1 MLTLHVFFLSH
12 PHSRSHVLSHK
23 QLNFHPDKP
32 QVLLSGSTDGLVNV
46 CDTSIADEDEVVV
59 QAFNHGSVHR
69 AGFLNATEV
78 YAVSH
83 DERFALYDVAEA
95 REGGDATWAVGD
107 IRAALGCQYVA
118 NVAPKLGDMG
128 AVIGAGT
135 QE

>member
-1 MLTLHVFFLSH
+1 M
-12 PHSRSHVLSHK
+12 
-23 QLNFHPDKP
+23 
-32 QVLLSGSTDGLVNV
+32 
-46 CDTSIADEDEVVV
+46 
-59 QAFNHGSVHR
+59 QAFNHGSVHH

-83 DERFALYDVAEA
+83 DEKFALYDVAEA